1 MTMIQ
6 AHKRT
11 KPYTHTFPDVTLK
24 FEPNDLG
31 HIVCD
36 VADRSA
42 AERLL
47 ETPTGFR
54 LYGAAQLPVDTVVDK
69 VPAAANDAERFVL
82 VSGENRLDL
91 NPLDDE
97 ALAAVAEAN
106 GLKLGKLKGDKA
118 REAIVAHLAKSE

>member
-6 AHKRT
+6 AYKRT
-11 KPYTHTFPDVTLK
+11 KPYTHAFPDVTLK

-36 VADRSA
+36 VAERSA
-42 AERLL
+42 VDRLL

-54 LYGAAQLPVDTVVDK
+54 LYGDAQLPVDTVVAK
-69 VPAAANDAERFVL
+69 VPAANDAERFVL
-82 VSGENRLDL
+82 VSGENKLDL
-91 NPLDDE
+91 NPLDDA
-97 ALAAVAEAN
+97 ALAEVAEAN

-118 REAIVAHLAKSE
+118 REAIVAHLAKAE